1 MRRPCLIRNLSVLCN
16 VYWMSN
22 DSISL
27 LDQHWYAWKLTFV
40 YLKFWLLLLC
50 FYISN
55 RFLSLSLS
63 SNPILLI
70 SVPSPSQAH
79 TVATSFPLWWSVP
92 ITRCPW
98 ASCPTHVSLTEAS
111 PPSGRPCIL
120 RTLPVIIPAF
130 SAYTHTHTHTHTFT
144 QTHAH
149 ERAHTCTCT
158 CKCAHMWICTHTHKH
173 RHTHTHTPE
182 APYIAEAAP
191 LLIMTGHKVNLRFPG
206 RIYDR
211 SNVIERDVWVVSS
224 EKAQVRV
231 HWSNEGKWFDHDYN
245 WSIRG
250 LDISVGK
257 GVRWSEGGVVFC

>member
-55 RFLSLSLS
+55 RSLSLSLS

-130 SAYTHTHTHTHTFT
+130 SAYTHTHTHIHTNACTRTCTHMHVQMCTHVNLYAHT
-144 QTHAH
+144 QTQ
-149 ERAHTCTCT
+149 T
-158 CKCAHMWICTHTHKH
+158 
-173 RHTHTHTPE
+173 HTHTHTWGTL
-182 APYIAEAAP
+182 YRWGSS
-191 LLIMTGHKVNLRFPG
+191 TTNN
-206 RIYDR
+206 DR
-211 SNVIERDVWVVSS
+211 P
-224 EKAQVRV
+224 
-231 HWSNEGKWFDHDYN
+231 
-245 WSIRG
+245 
-250 LDISVGK
+250 
-257 GVRWSEGGVVFC
+257 